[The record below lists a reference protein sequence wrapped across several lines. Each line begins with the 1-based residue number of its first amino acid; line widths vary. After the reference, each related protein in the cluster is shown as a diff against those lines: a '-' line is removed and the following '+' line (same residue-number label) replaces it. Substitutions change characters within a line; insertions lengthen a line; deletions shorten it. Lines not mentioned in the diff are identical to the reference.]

1 MTRPKNQVRKANGR
15 PRGRGEGQ
23 NIASRLRKEIY
34 GALDIC
40 KKNGQ
45 PLDMLLSKQIQL
57 DAAGTLSKLSKFV
70 PQEVNINGEGSEFS
84 LALGEVAAR
93 IAEQNAIL
101 RHAPLQEASEDAQL
115 IDITPEKPEESS
127 DLPGKASKK

>member
-1 MTRPKNQVRKANGR
+1 MTYPKNKEKNPIGR
-15 PRGRGEGQ
+15 PRGSGHGQ
-23 NIASRLRKEIY
+23 QITSRLRKEIY
-34 GALDIC
+34 SALDIC

-70 PQEVNINGEGSEFS
+70 PQEVNLSGQGSEFS

-101 RHAPLQEASEDAQL
+101 KHAPLQEASDDAQL
-115 IDITPEKPEESS
+115 IDITPEISEESS
-127 DLPGKASKK
+127 DLPEKSSKK

>member
-15 PRGRGEGQ
+15 PRGSGEGQ
-23 NIASRLRKEIY
+23 HIASRLRKEIY
-34 GALDIC
+34 SALSLC

-45 PLDMLLSKQIQL
+45 PLDMLLAEQIQR
-57 DAAGTLSKLSKFV
+57 DAAGTLQKLSKFV
-70 PQEVNINGEGSEFS
+70 PQEVNISGEGSEFS

-127 DLPGKASKK
+127 DLPEKSSKK

>member
-15 PRGRGEGQ
+15 PRGSGEGQ
-23 NIASRLRKEIY
+23 HIASRLRKEIY
-34 GALDIC
+34 SALSLC

-45 PLDMLLSKQIQL
+45 PLDMLLAEQIQM
-57 DAAGTLSKLSKFV
+57 DAAGTLQKLSKFV
-70 PQEVNINGEGSEFS
+70 PQEVNINGESSEFS

-101 RHAPLQEASEDAQL
+101 RHADLQTASEDAQL
-115 IDITPEKPEESS
+115 VDITPENQDE
-127 DLPGKASKK
+127 D

>member
-1 MTRPKNQVRKANGR
+1 MTYPKNKEKNPIGR
-15 PRGRGEGQ
+15 PRGSGHGQ
-23 NIASRLRKEIY
+23 QITSRLRKEIY
-34 GALDIC
+34 SALDIC

-45 PLDMLLSKQIQL
+45 PLDMLLSKQIQQ

-70 PQEVNINGEGSEFS
+70 PQEVNISGEGSEFS

-101 RHAPLQEASEDAQL
+101 RHAPLQEASDDAQL
-115 IDITPEKPEESS
+115 IDITPEISEESS
-127 DLPGKASKK
+127 DLPGKSSKK

>member
-1 MTRPKNQVRKANGR
+1 MTYPKNKEKNPIGR
-15 PRGRGEGQ
+15 PRGSGHGQ
-23 NIASRLRKEIY
+23 QITSRLRKEIY
-34 GALDIC
+34 SALDIC

-70 PQEVNINGEGSEFS
+70 PQEVNISGEGSEFS

-101 RHAPLQEASEDAQL
+101 RHAPLQEASDDAQL
-115 IDITPEKPEESS
+115 IDITPEISEESS
-127 DLPGKASKK
+127 DLPGKSSKK

>member
-15 PRGRGEGQ
+15 PRGSGEGQ
-23 NIASRLRKEIY
+23 HIASRLRKEIY

-40 KKNGQ
+40 KKNGM
-45 PLDMLLSKQIQL
+45 PLDMLLSKQIQQ

-70 PQEVNINGEGSEFS
+70 PQEVNLTGEGSEFS

-101 RHAPLQEASEDAQL
+101 KHAPLQEASEDAQI
-115 IDITPEKPEESS
+115 IDITPENPEDSQK
-127 DLPGKASKK
+127 LPGKASKK

>member
-1 MTRPKNQVRKANGR
+1 MTYPKNKEKNPIGR
-15 PRGRGEGQ
+15 PRGSGHGQ
-23 NIASRLRKEIY
+23 QITSRLRKEIY
-34 GALDIC
+34 SALSLC

-45 PLDMLLSKQIQL
+45 PLDMLLAEQIQR

-70 PQEVNINGEGSEFS
+70 PQEVNLTGEGSEFS

-101 RHAPLQEASEDAQL
+101 KHAPLQEASDDAQI
-115 IDITPEKPEESS
+115 IDITPENLEDEQNLTEKS
-127 DLPGKASKK
+127 SKK

>member
-15 PRGRGEGQ
+15 PRGSGEGQ
-23 NIASRLRKEIY
+23 HIASRLRKEIY
-34 GALDIC
+34 GALDIR

-45 PLDMLLSKQIQL
+45 PLDMLLSKQIQQ

-70 PQEVNINGEGSEFS
+70 PQEVNISGEGSEFS

-101 RHAPLQEASEDAQL
+101 RHAPLQEASDDAQI
-115 IDITPEKPEESS
+115 IDITPENPENSQK
-127 DLPGKASKK
+127 LPVKSSKK